1 MEKHYHYY
9 SLQTPSVNEGDGV
22 INGVSLIKTGN
33 ADGHFDRKGRQEVVD
48 ETTLQQVFAHC
59 KQLGSVKVKADHG
72 SGVFSTIGWVDNFGL
87 TNDKVIGDFHIYE
100 NEPQRA
106 RLLEIASKNPSH
118 MGMSLEF
125 EGADEPSGDKAFSRC
140 ERILAVALVS
150 DPAANSSLFSIPI
163 EKPITPMEP
172 TTDEPT
178 ATPSLDDLIE
188 QVKEMRCQYE
198 ELSKKMQ
205 ALEVPETPPEE
216 VPDPIAVDPAM
227 DPAKSDPEKTY
238 ENVGDASEEEKVKIA
253 EMGALRAVKLLS
265 AQLGITSL
273 GRPGSGGTAPKI
285 KTYSEIVDS
294 ETARFDGN
302 KVKAEAFVL
311 SKIGS
316 NPEWKKAYESHRQ
329 IKNS

>member
-1 MEKHYHYY
+1 MEKHCHYY
-9 SLQTPSVNEGDGV
+9 SLQTPSVNEEDS
-22 INGVSLIKTGN
+22 IIHGVSLIKTGN
-33 ADGHFDRKGRQEVVD
+33 AEGHFDRKGRQEVVD
-48 ETTLQQVFAHC
+48 NKTLEQVFAQC

-72 SGVFSTIGWVDNFGL
+72 SGVFSTIGWVDNFDL
-87 TNDKVIGDFHIYE
+87 TSDKVLGDFHIYE

-125 EGADEPSGDKAFSRC
+125 EGLDEPGDDQAFSRC
-140 ERILAVALVS
+140 ERIIAVALVS
-150 DPAANSSLFSIPI
+150 DPAANNSLFSIPI
-163 EKPITPMEP
+163 EKTITPMEP
-172 TTDEPT
+172 TTEEPT
-178 ATPSLDDLIE
+178 ATPSLVDLID
-188 QVKEMRCQYE
+188 QVQEMRCKYE
-198 ELSKKMQ
+198 ELSNKMQ
-205 ALEVPETPPEE
+205 ALETPVTTPEE
-216 VPDPIAVDPAM
+216 VPSPIATDPEL

-238 ENVGDASEEEKVKIA
+238 ENADESIDTEKVKIA
-253 EMGALRAVKLLS
+253 EMGALRAVKILS

-285 KTYSEIVDS
+285 KNYSEIVKS
-294 ETARFDGN
+294 ETVRFDGDA
-302 KVKAEAFVL
+302 VKAESFVL

>member
-1 MEKHYHYY
+1 VEKHYHYY

>member
-329 IKNS
+329 IKHS

>member
-1 MEKHYHYY
+1 VEKHCHYY

-87 TNDKVIGDFHIYE
+87 TNDKVLGDFHIYE

-125 EGADEPSGDKAFSRC
+125 EGEDEPNGDQAFSRC

-150 DPAANSSLFSIPI
+150 DPAANSSLFSIP
-163 EKPITPMEP
+163 EKTITPMEP

-188 QVKEMRCQYE
+188 QVQEMRCKYE
-198 ELSKKMQ
+198 ELSNKMQ
-205 ALEVPETPPEE
+205 ALEVPVTPPEE
-216 VPDPIAVDPAM
+216 VPAPIAVDPEL

-238 ENVGDASEEEKVKIA
+238 ENADEAIDTEKVKIA

-285 KTYSEIVDS
+285 KTYSEIVES

-329 IKNS
+329 IKHS